1 MNKVIL
7 IGNLTKDVELSF
19 VKGTGNAITKF
30 NLAVSRGY
38 KDKNE
43 TDFINC
49 VVFGKTAENVAQY
62 TSKGSKVAIE
72 GSLRINNY
80 TDKDGNKRSFT
91 EVYVNTIEFLNKSNS
106 STSNMSSET
115 ANNTVNSFNDDLK
128 NIEDKDDI
136 FLEPLDEGDMPF

>member
-7 IGNLTKDVELSF
+7 KGRLTSTPELKQTPNG
-19 VKGTGNAITKF
+19 VAVTKF
-30 NLAVSRGY
+30 TVAVNRRFDHE
-38 KDKNE
+38 K

-49 VVFGKTAENVAQY
+49 VVFGKIAENVAQY
-62 TSKGSKVAIE
+62 TAKGSKVAVE

-91 EVYVNTIEFLNKSNS
+91 EIYVNNIEFLNKVGS
-106 STSNMSSET
+106 STTNTHLET
-115 ANNTVNSFNDDLK
+115 VNNAVNSFTESY
-128 NIEDKDDI
+128 NIDDKDDI

>member
-7 IGNLTKDVELSF
+7 IGNLTKDAELSF
-19 VKGTGNAITKF
+19 VKGTGSAITKF

-49 VVFGKTAENVAQY
+49 VVFGKIAENVAQY
-62 TSKGSKVAIE
+62 TAKGSKVAVE

-91 EVYVNTIEFLNKSNS
+91 EIYVNNIEFLNKVGS
-106 STSNMSSET
+106 STTNTHLET
-115 ANNTVNSFNDDLK
+115 VNNAVNSFTESY
-128 NIEDKDDI
+128 NIDDKDDI

>member
-7 IGNLTKDVELSF
+7 IGNLTKDAELSF
-19 VKGTGNAITKF
+19 VKGTGSAITKF

-49 VVFGKTAENVAQY
+49 VVFGKIAENVAQY
-62 TSKGSKVAIE
+62 TSKGSKVAVE

-91 EVYVNTIEFLNKSNS
+91 EIYVNNIEFLNKVGS
-106 STSNMSSET
+106 STTNTHLET
-115 ANNTVNSFNDDLK
+115 VNNAVNSFTESY
-128 NIEDKDDI
+128 NIDDKDDI

>member
-7 IGNLTKDVELSF
+7 IGNLTKDAELSF
-19 VKGTGNAITKF
+19 VKGTGSAITKF

-49 VVFGKTAENVAQY
+49 VVFGKIAENVAQY
-62 TSKGSKVAIE
+62 TSKGSKGAVE
-72 GSLRINNY
+72 GSLIINNY

-91 EVYVNTIEFLNKSNS
+91 EIYVNNIEFLNKVGS
-106 STSNMSSET
+106 STTNTHLET
-115 ANNTVNSFNDDLK
+115 VNNAVNSFTESY
-128 NIEDKDDI
+128 NIDDKDDI

>member
-7 IGNLTKDVELSF
+7 IGNLTKDAELSF
-19 VKGTGNAITKF
+19 VKGTGSAITKF

-49 VVFGKTAENVAQY
+49 VVFGKIAENVAQY
-62 TSKGSKVAIE
+62 TAKGSKVAVE

-91 EVYVNTIEFLNKSNS
+91 EIYVNNIEFLNKVGS
-106 STSNMSSET
+106 STTNTPLE
-115 ANNTVNSFNDDLK
+115 TVNNAVMKKANLQRMTFMQTLLK
-128 NIEDKDDI
+128 NAKST
-136 FLEPLDEGDMPF
+136 

>member
-7 IGNLTKDVELSF
+7 IGNLTKDAELTF
-19 VKGTGNAITKF
+19 GKGTGNAITKF

-49 VVFGKTAENVAQY
+49 VVFGKIAENVAQY
-62 TSKGSKVAIE
+62 TSKGSKVAVE

-91 EVYVNTIEFLNKSNS
+91 EIYVNNIEFLNKVGS
-106 STSNMSSET
+106 STTNTPLET
-115 ANNTVNSFNDDLK
+115 ANNTVNSFTENFNVD
-128 NIEDKDDI
+128 DKDDI

>member
-7 IGNLTKDVELSF
+7 IGNLTKDAELSF
-19 VKGTGNAITKF
+19 VKGTGSAITKF

-49 VVFGKTAENVAQY
+49 VVFGKIAENVAQY
-62 TSKGSKVAIE
+62 TSKGSKVAVE

-91 EVYVNTIEFLNKSNS
+91 EIYVNNIEFLNKVGS
-106 STSNMSSET
+106 STTNTHLET
-115 ANNTVNSFNDDLK
+115 ANNAVNSFTESY
-128 NIEDKDDI
+128 NIDDKDDI

>member
-7 IGNLTKDVELSF
+7 IGNLTKDAELTF
-19 VKGTGNAITKF
+19 TKDTGNAITKF
-30 NLAVSRGY
+30 NLAVSRNY

-49 VVFGKTAENVAQY
+49 VVFGKMAENVAQY
-62 TSKGSKVAIE
+62 TAKGSKVAVE

-91 EVYVNTIEFLNKSNS
+91 EIYVNNIEFLNKVGS
-106 STSNMSSET
+106 STTNTHLET
-115 ANNTVNSFNDDLK
+115 VNNAVNSFTESY
-128 NIEDKDDI
+128 NIDDKDDI